1 MTGKTLSWRNQA
13 ADAAASSAT
22 MNCKSSRRPSRA
34 WANAATPRGVNGSHA
49 KFEFPAALI
58 GSQHKQKGRTD
69 KRICAAAAA
78 GKNQAG
84 VPPGGG
90 GFWLGGGAWMTGTG

>member
-69 KRICAAAAA
+69 KRIWGAAAAEKIRPAFPPVAA
-78 GKNQAG
+78 GSGWAAAHG
-84 VPPGGG
+84 
-90 GFWLGGGAWMTGTG
+90 